1 MPILRPKLGGP
12 RRIWK
17 RYRLITCP
25 CLKKFHFNAYFQI
38 GVHSFRVFDVMLNDV
53 TLLAFLYLCHW
64 SALKH
69 VPVIGS
75 LRCCQQDIVRVL
87 TLSEAFLR

>member
-1 MPILRPKLGGP
+1 MLKYISCPFYHILTQPQRPS
-12 RRIWK
+12 
-17 RYRLITCP
+17 TCCSVSGTP
-25 CLKKFHFNAYFQI
+25 LYFQI